1 MLHEIASFLAMT
13 KKPKSLALIEVEI
26 LLWWSR

>member
-1 MLHEIASFLAMT
+1 MKT
-13 KKPKSLALIEVEI
+13 KTLALIEVEI